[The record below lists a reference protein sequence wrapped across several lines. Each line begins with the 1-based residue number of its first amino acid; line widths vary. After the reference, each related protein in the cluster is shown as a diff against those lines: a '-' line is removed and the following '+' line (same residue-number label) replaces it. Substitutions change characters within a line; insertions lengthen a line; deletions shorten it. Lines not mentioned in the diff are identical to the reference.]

1 MQEKKEFKE
10 RLEELDGRQGLI
22 ALHAVLEGR
31 KIEEALEIAEGSR
44 LWSNL
49 EQHIGILSQEAI

>member
-1 MQEKKEFKE
+1 MQKKKELKE

-22 ALHAVLEGR
+22 ALGAVLEGR
-31 KIEEALEIAEGSR
+31 KIEEALEIAESSR

>member
-1 MQEKKEFKE
+1 MEKKKELKE
-10 RLEELDGRQGLI
+10 RLEALDGRQGLI
-22 ALHAVLEGR
+22 ALGAVLEGR
-31 KIEEALEIAEGSR
+31 KIEEALEIAESSR